1 VITFLNLRENLKT
14 NQYAALCLCGAD
26 RWVQRRSLEYVCEA
40 FGVVDDGFGVDHLEN
55 ASYKDIELACL
66 TPSMFSEKKLV
77 VVENFVFPQGK
88 TGADMVSDL
97 SSLIK
102 RCDGSYCVVFES
114 EQPVGFDKING
125 LELVNCDKLD
135 SYSVVKWIVAFGKR
149 QGVEISNTCARKISD
164 YCLQDMSR
172 VASETQKLLD
182 YGEVTPE
189 SVDLLV
195 HKDTEYIL
203 FDLSK
208 HIANKNAAAAIDL
221 YKGLIASGEDARALY
236 GLLYN
241 FYRRAYYAKTTD
253 MSNDQLA
260 SLLSVKPFA
269 VQRAKEIAE
278 RYKPMQLKRI
288 LNYFDAADKKLKA
301 FLDETETMITLI
313 MQIVSL

>member
-1 VITFLNLRENLKT
+1 MITFLDLKENLKT
-14 NQYAALCLCGAD
+14 NRYAALCLCGAD
-26 RWVQRRSLEYVCEA
+26 RWLQRRSLEYVCEA
-40 FGVVDDGFGVDHLEN
+40 YGVVDDGFGVDYLEN

-66 TPSMFSEKKLV
+66 TPSMFSENKLV

-88 TGADMVSDL
+88 LGADMISDL
-97 SSLIK
+97 SKLVAQ
-102 RCDGSYCVVFES
+102 CDGSFCLVFES
-114 EQPVGFDKING
+114 EQSIGFDKISG
-125 LELVNCDKLD
+125 LTLVNCDKLD
-135 SYSVVKWIVAFGKR
+135 GFSVIKWIVAFGKR
-149 QGVEISNTCARKISD
+149 QGVEISNACARKISD

-221 YKGLIASGEDARALY
+221 YKGLIASGEDARALFS
-236 GLLYN
+236 LLYN
-241 FYRRAYYAKTTD
+241 FYRRVYYAKTSD
-253 MSNDQLA
+253 MTNEQLA

-269 VQRAKEIAE
+269 IQCAKEIAE
-278 RYKPMQLKRI
+278 RYKAMQLKKV
-288 LNYFDAADKKLKA
+288 LNFFDAADKKLKA
-301 FLDETETMITLI
+301 FLDETETMVTLI
-313 MQIVSL
+313 MQIVSI

>member
-1 VITFLNLRENLKT
+1 MITFLNLKENLKN

-26 RWVQRRSLEYVCEA
+26 RWLQRRSLEYICEA
-40 FGVVDDGFGVDHLEN
+40 YGVVDDGFGVDYLEN
-55 ASYKDIELACL
+55 PSYKDIELACL

-77 VVENFVFPQGK
+77 VLENFVLPQGK
-88 TGADMVSDL
+88 FGADFASDL
-97 SSLIK
+97 SNLIAQ
-102 RCDGSYCVVFES
+102 CDGSFCLVFES
-114 EQPVGFDKING
+114 EQSTGFDRIVG
-125 LELVNCDKLD
+125 LEMVNCDKLD
-135 SYSVVKWIVAFGKR
+135 GYSVIKWIVAYGKR
-149 QGVEISNTCARKISD
+149 QGVEISNACARKISD

-195 HKDTEYIL
+195 HKDTEYVL

-221 YKGLIASGEDARALY
+221 YKGLIASGEEARALY

-241 FYRRAYYAKTTD
+241 FYRRAYYAKTSD

-269 VQRAKEIAE
+269 VQRAKEIAD

-301 FLDETETMITLI
+301 FLDDTAMITLI